1 MLPEISDETMGEIL
15 TLYEIGCDE
24 DEIARIVRVPLW
36 DVCCVIDADAAEYP
50 DEPLRERVL
59 N

>member
-1 MLPEISDETMGEIL
+1 MPDDLTLEIL
-15 TLYEIGCDE
+15 ALYEMGCDE
-24 DEIARIVRVPLW
+24 TTIARWTETPLW